1 MIPQPTTHFGG
12 GKSIIKQVVPL
23 PTASLLAYWDA
34 GLTASYS
41 ASNQQTWFD
50 LSGNGYHLSL
60 TGSGATY
67 VTSSGA
73 SGIYTYSPA
82 ISFDGNSWFASN
94 ETNLCNNF
102 NPTASGY
109 LTLTSSLCSPGPLY
123 FDNVDYTI
131 LFYGYPD
138 SIGGALNVGNKLKF
152 QQLNIPTQMFVESFH
167 LKTNPIGSTGGTITQ
182 NTYISND
189 FDKWQ
194 LLAWS
199 KNCSGSDLGTAVTQN
214 IGYSFTSPY
223 VTPTTGTGN
232 AGYPSVPRTMKA
244 ANNLLSGSGEVQIAK
259 AFGGAGFNWQGSIQA
274 VVFYNKVLTPTELN
288 NAIDYFQFRKLN

>member
-1 MIPQPTTHFGG
+1 
-12 GKSIIKQVVPL
+12 
-23 PTASLLAYWDA
+23 
-34 GLTASYS
+34 
-41 ASNQQTWFD
+41 
-50 LSGNGYHLSL
+50 
-60 TGSGATY
+60 
-67 VTSSGA
+67 
-73 SGIYTYSPA
+73 
-82 ISFDGNSWFASN
+82 
-94 ETNLCNNF
+94 
-102 NPTASGY
+102 
-109 LTLTSSLCSPGPLY
+109 
-123 FDNVDYTI
+123 
-131 LFYGYPD
+131 
-138 SIGGALNVGNKLKF
+138 
-152 QQLNIPTQMFVESFH
+152 MFVESFH